1 MLKNKNFII
10 TILTVAIPLLM
21 QLFFIRYVS
30 YNVDKAMYGDFVLL
44 QTLIV
49 ALSYIFLQI
58 PSQAYNRFYNTA
70 KDKIAF
76 VNEFR
81 TLLIFINIASIGII
95 YIYGLAMGKF
105 SYEVLGL
112 IFIYFVIL
120 NNYTFN
126 QQIFLLNLE
135 RKKYFILKT
144 LEAMSKFLFP
154 ILFYIYFQSLEAFLY
169 GLVCGYLIS
178 FLFILTYLKDYKFK
192 YIVNIENLKKYF
204 LFAYPILFVSIFSWG
219 ISFSDRYFIDY
230 YMSSQDVALY
240 AILAQVAG
248 MGQVIGQVYSM
259 YVNPK
264 VLKYYEEDK
273 LLALA
278 YLKKSIIILSII
290 FLALGLVAYLL
301 PIPIYELLLK
311 PEVIT
316 NSYYFNTFI
325 ILVIGIFF
333 TLIQTALSMYLTLF
347 KKLDILAYIYVVAF
361 SVNLIGNIFI
371 KEYGIIA
378 AAIATFLA
386 YFIILLLQ
394 LIYIVSPEKPKISL
408 F

>member
-1 MLKNKNFII
+1 MQKTDKSFFITLI
-10 TILTVAIPLLM
+10 TVAIPLLM

-30 YNVDKAMYGDFVLL
+30 YNVDKTIYGDFVLL

-70 KDKIAF
+70 KDKILF

-95 YIYGLAMGKF
+95 YIYGLVMEKF

-135 RKKYFILKT
+135 RKKYLILKT
-144 LEAMSKFLFP
+144 LEAMSKFLLP

-178 FLFILTYLKDYKFK
+178 FLFILTYLKDYKFQ
-192 YIVNIENLKKYF
+192 YVINIENLKKYF

-248 MGQVIGQVYSM
+248 MGQVIGQIYSM

-273 LLALA
+273 HKALD

-290 FLALGLVAYLL
+290 FLALGLVAYVL
-301 PIPIYELLLK
+301 PTPIYELLLK

-316 NSYYFNTFI
+316 NNYYFNTFI

-347 KKLDILAYIYVVAF
+347 KKLDILAYIYVIAF
-361 SVNLIGNIFI
+361 SVNLIGNLFI
-371 KEYGIIA
+371 KEYGIIS

-394 LIYIVSPEKPKISL
+394 LIYIRKYIHE
-408 F
+408 

>member
-1 MLKNKNFII
+1 VLKNKNFII

>member
-1 MLKNKNFII
+1 MPKINKSFLI
-10 TILTVAIPLLM
+10 TMFTVGVPLLM

-30 YNVDKAMYGDFVLL
+30 YNVDKDIYGNFILL

-58 PSQAYNRFYNTA
+58 PSQAYNRFYNSAT
-70 KDKIAF
+70 DKVEF

-81 TLLIFINIASIGII
+81 TLLIFINIISIFII
-95 YIYGLAMGKF
+95 YIYGLFMERF
-105 SYEVLGL
+105 SYEILTL
-112 IFIYFVIL
+112 IFIYFLIL

-144 LEAMSKFLFP
+144 LEASSKFLLP
-154 ILFYIYFQSLEAFLY
+154 ILFYISFQSLESFLY
-169 GLVCGYLIS
+169 GIVCGYIFS
-178 FLFILTYLKDYKFK
+178 FMFIQRYLKDYKFSF
-192 YIVNIENLKKYF
+192 IINLENLKKYF
-204 LFAYPILFVSIFSWG
+204 IFAYPIVFVAIFSWG

-230 YMSSQDVALY
+230 YMTSKDVALY

-273 LLALA
+273 TIALN

-290 FLALGLVAYLL
+290 FAFLGLVAYLL
-301 PIPIYELLLK
+301 PTSIYELLLE
-311 PEVIT
+311 PEVIN
-316 NSYYFNTFI
+316 NSYYFNAFI
-325 ILVIGIFF
+325 ILVFAIFF

-347 KKLDILAYIYVVAF
+347 KKLNVLAYIYVAAF
-361 SVNLIGNIFI
+361 IVNIIGNFFI
-371 KEYGIIA
+371 QEYGIIA
-378 AAIATFLA
+378 ASISTFLA
-386 YFIILLLQ
+386 YLVILLLQ
-394 LIYIVSPEKPKISL
+394 LIYIRKYRDE
-408 F
+408 